1 MGALA
6 AAPPG
11 AESCCSGI
19 EGEGPLDRDDADEVG
34 PPGALVLGFT
44 GPGALAA
51 VPIGGWTR
59 RGGPIGPP
67 GARDIVAGL
76 TLACGA
82 TAASWSATVG
92 RDRCIPG
99 GGLSR
104 EEPGGPIG
112 GGGPGKLFWGG
123 PGKPEGGGGTL

>member
-19 EGEGPLDRDDADEVG
+19 EGKGPLDRDDADEVG

-51 VPIGGWTR
+51 VPMGGWTR
-59 RGGPIGPP
+59 QGGPIGPP

-76 TLACGA
+76 TLA
-82 TAASWSATVG
+82 
-92 RDRCIPG
+92 
-99 GGLSR
+99 
-104 EEPGGPIG
+104 
-112 GGGPGKLFWGG
+112 
-123 PGKPEGGGGTL
+123 